1 MMEIRP
7 TNRDFPAVTVV
18 RLMAATGF
26 YVLAG
31 WLSLDLAQWRDVAP
45 LIWPPAGLGIA
56 MVLLGGPLYLAPIA
70 AGSCASVLLMG
81 YPIPSAIGMALV
93 YAAVAAIVYHLLHH
107 KFRLQLHLESLRDV
121 AFFIAIAVLAAP
133 LLSATA
139 FLLTPPHG
147 EPVLSTPLRFGLH
160 WLADALGILV
170 VAPFFMVWQAST
182 RINWRNNQSVEVLVW
197 LTILIVMGAMV
208 FRHWAP
214 TDTLRY
220 PMELAVF
227 PVMAWAAIRFGQRGV
242 SAGIL
247 IIALMALWELR
258 EVIGTQPSRDISQP
272 PGYLWAYVG
281 ILASTSLFLGATWTE
296 LRRREDYVRA
306 NEERLRALI
315 RSLPDLAMV
324 FRENGHCTDLFAPH
338 DHPLY
343 PSIDQFRNQDLQA
356 LLPPNLTTKFRETIA
371 EVAHSGQTR
380 ILRYAIALNGEDRY
394 YEGRFTPIQPT
405 EAEQSSVMV
414 VSYDLTENQR
424 VQRDLQ
430 RRDRMLHALTHAEA
444 VLLSERVFHR
454 GVRLALERVG
464 KGLDLDLVQIY
475 QFPDNEVPPNRLRCF
490 KQWRRPDSLETG
502 ESFLPLAALT
512 AVEPAWHEHLQQGRP
527 LEIHATE
534 GSRPS
539 REFLARMG
547 LRFVMIFGFSVEGNP
562 PGLILFGSGL
572 ERPPNDRHTGSIL
585 RAITDSL
592 RAYFHNQVIKAELEN
607 AKEAAEAADQAKSEF
622 LAILS
627 HEILTPMNAIIGFSD
642 LLAQSSLSDSQSESV
657 DIIQKSS
664 RELMNLISNILDY
677 SRIQS
682 HGLEL
687 RLRPFSLPDLIR
699 EVTEAPQKQ
708 AHKKGIAFQ
717 TEGIQLLR
725 EPLQGDPLRL
735 RQILANLLANAVKFT
750 NTGTIQFEV
759 IPVEN
764 RGIWRILDFVVTDT
778 GIGIDPRHRTDLF
791 RPFHQ
796 QDSTTTRQFGGMGV
810 GLTIVQRLV
819 GRMGGLIQLSSQPD
833 SGTSFRVRIPL
844 KSARADLP
852 DPDAAT
858 FTPSQTAPLGDAPVL
873 FLQAGGSRPGY
884 LKDLFHQLGHR
895 LDRTE
900 EEDHCLAVL
909 AESRHQLLLIDMQLT
924 RSDPLEVVRR
934 LRKGEAGPAKAP
946 LPVVALLTLDL
957 PEERQRI
964 LNASVNDC
972 LPNPVEPAALRQILR
987 KYLA

>member
-7 TNRDFPAVTVV
+7 TNRGFPAVTVV

-45 LIWPPAGLGIA
+45 LIWPPAGIGVA
-56 MVLLGGPLYLAPIA
+56 MVLLGGPLYIAPIA
-70 AGSCASVLLMG
+70 AGSFASILLMG
-81 YPIPSAIGMALV
+81 YPVPSAIGMAAV
-93 YAAVAAIVYHLLHH
+93 YGAVAAMVYGSLHH

-121 AFFIAIAVLAAP
+121 ALFIAIAVLAAP
-133 LLSATA
+133 LISATA

-147 EPVLSTPLRFGLH
+147 ETVLLTPLRFGLH
-160 WLADALGILV
+160 WLADALGVLV

-182 RINWRNNQSVEVLVW
+182 RINWRNNQSAEVLVW
-197 LTILIVMGAMV
+197 LAILIIMGAMV

-324 FRENGHCTDLFAPH
+324 FRKNGHCTDLFAPP

-343 PSIDQFRNQDLQA
+343 PSIDQFRDEDLQA
-356 LLPPNLTTKFRETIA
+356 LIPPNLTARFRETIA
-371 EVAHSGQTR
+371 QVARSGQTE
-380 ILRYAIALNGEDRY
+380 ILRYAIALKGEDRY

-405 EAEQSSVMV
+405 EAEETSVMV

-444 VLLSERVFHR
+444 ILLSERVFHR
-454 GVRLALERVG
+454 GIRLALERVG

-475 QFPDNEVPPNRLRCF
+475 QFPERESQPDRIHCF

-502 ESFLPLAALT
+502 ESFLPLAAL
-512 AVEPAWHEHLQQGRP
+512 AKVEPAWQDHLQQGQP
-527 LEIHATE
+527 LEIHAME
-534 GSRPS
+534 ASPAS

-572 ERPPNDRHTGSIL
+572 ERPPNDHHTGSIL
-585 RAITDSL
+585 RAITESL
-592 RAYFHNQVIKAELEN
+592 RAYFRNQIVKAELES

-642 LLAQSSLSDSQSESV
+642 LLAQSNLSDSQCESV
-657 DIIQKSS
+657 DIIRKSG

-699 EVTEAPQKQ
+699 EVTESPQKEARQ
-708 AHKKGIAFQ
+708 SGIAFH
-717 TEGIQLLR
+717 TEGTHLLR

-735 RQILANLLANAVKFT
+735 RQIFANLLSNAVKFT
-750 NTGTIQFEV
+750 SGGSIRFEV
-759 IPVEN
+759 IPIEN

-778 GIGIDPRHRTDLF
+778 GIGIDQHHRTELF

-819 GRMGGLIQLSSQPD
+819 GRMGGRIQLSSEQG
-833 SGTSFRVRIPL
+833 SGSSFRVRIPL

-852 DPDAAT
+852 DPAASA
-858 FTPSQTAPLGDAPVL
+858 FTHSQTAPLGDAPVL

-884 LKDLFHQLGHR
+884 LNDLFLQLGHR

-900 EEDHCLAVL
+900 EEEHCLSVL
-909 AESRHQLLLIDMQLT
+909 AESQHQLLLIDMQIT
-924 RSDPLEVVRR
+924 RCDPLEVVRR
-934 LRKGEAGPAKAP
+934 IRRGEAGTAKAQ

-957 PEERQRI
+957 PEEKQRI
-964 LNASVNDC
+964 QNASVNDC
-972 LPNPVEPAALRQILR
+972 LPNPIEPATLREILQ
-987 KYLA
+987 KYLS